1 MSLTTLLRAD
11 LNLLICLHVLLEE
24 QNVTRA
30 ATRLHLS
37 QSAVSKNL
45 GKLREWFDDP
55 LFTRT
60 SHGLQPTFRAR
71 HMQEALQA
79 ILGDIDKLTLP
90 PQFDPKVSSRRYKM
104 ALVESIYPLALPHFI
119 SDMFSLGPNLT
130 LDTQQWSSH
139 SFQRMLNGDI
149 DFGITGKDI
158 HPKDAELTML
168 PPKGIASHELYRD
181 YQCCL
186 VRPDHPVLNEEWNLD
201 AYLRQRH
208 VQARCG
214 VDGNDRWLLDFKL
227 AEENQFR
234 DIAICVADFNSAAS
248 IATHTDLVFTS
259 PRHFGDLIAK
269 QLNLVILPLPY
280 PLPPMAYTLFWKADQ
295 ESDPAHCWLRSLI
308 IERCQHL

>member
-1 MSLTTLLRAD
+1 MPLKTLLRVD

-24 QNVTRA
+24 QSVTRTA
-30 ATRLHLS
+30 SRLHLS

-45 GKLREWFDDP
+45 AKLREWFDDP
-55 LFTRT
+55 LFSRT

-71 HMQEALQA
+71 HMQGALQG
-79 ILGDIDKLTLP
+79 ILGDIDKLTQP
-90 PQFDPKVSSRRYKM
+90 PQFDPKLSSRHYKM

-119 SDMFSLGPNLT
+119 SDMFSLGPQLT
-130 LDTQQWSSH
+130 LDTEQWGKQ
-139 SFQRMLNGDI
+139 SFQKILNGEV

-158 HPKDAELTML
+158 HPSDAKLTML
-168 PPKGIASHELYRD
+168 PPQGIASHELYRD
-181 YQCCL
+181 HQCCL
-186 VRPDHPVLNEEWNLD
+186 VRPDHPALKKHWDLE
-201 AYLRQRH
+201 AYLDQRH

-227 AEENQFR
+227 AEQDKYR

-259 PRHFGDLIAK
+259 PSHFGALIAK

-280 PLPPMAYTLFWKADQ
+280 PLPPMAYTLFWGQDQ

-308 IERCQHL
+308 IERCKHL